1 MDIFSM
7 INTFFWLFV
16 CLVIVFKLVTS
27 IQLVPTQSTFIV
39 ERLGRYH
46 STLGPGFHTTIPFI
60 DRVPYKVNLREEAI
74 EVPPQECFSKDEVH
88 VTVDGVIYLSV
99 TDPTKACYGVTDYRY
114 AAVQLAQTTT
124 RAVIGTLDLDKTF
137 EERSTISARAVQVLD
152 EAGQAWGIRV
162 HRYEIKNLRPP
173 ESVRVSMEKQVT
185 AERNRRA
192 ILAKSE
198 GDKQAKINL
207 SEGKKREMI
216 NLSEG
221 EMQRQI
227 NEAEGRAAEIRTLS
241 KATAE
246 SLAKIA
252 AVVQKPGGE
261 QALKL
266 LIAER
271 YITKLRPLAR
281 AGTRIILPANLADFG
296 SWLRFV
302 ELDLDTSEQP
312 PHRTS

>member
-1 MDIFSM
+1 MDFM
-7 INTFFWLFV
+7 DLINLVFWGALF
-16 CLVIVFKLVTS
+16 LVIVVKLIGS
-27 IQLVPTQSTFIV
+27 IRLVPTQSAYIV
-39 ERLGRYH
+39 ERLGKYH
-46 STLGPGFHTTIPFI
+46 RTLGPGFHAMVPFI
-60 DRVPYKVNLREEAI
+60 DKVPYKVDLREEAI

-99 TDPTKACYGVTDYRY
+99 TDPTKACYGVTNYRY

-137 EERSTISARAVQVLD
+137 EERSTISARAVSVLD
-152 EAGQAWGIRV
+152 QAGQAWGIRV

-192 ILAKSE
+192 MLAKSE

-227 NEAEGRAAEIRTLS
+227 NEAEGRAEEIRTLA
-241 KATAE
+241 KATAD
-246 SLAKIA
+246 SISKIA
-252 AVVQKPGGE
+252 TVLQREGGE
-261 QALKL
+261 EALKL
-266 LIAER
+266 QIAER
-271 YITKLRPLAR
+271 YLTKLSHLAR
-281 AGTRIILPANLADFG
+281 KGTQVVLPAHLADIN
-296 SWLRFV
+296 SWLRIV
-302 ELDLDTSEQP
+302 DLDP
-312 PHRTS
+312 KVKK

>member
-1 MDIFSM
+1 MDFIDLINLIFWG
-7 INTFFWLFV
+7 TLF
-16 CLVIVFKLVTS
+16 LIIVVKLIGS
-27 IQLVPTQSTFIV
+27 IRLVPTQSAYIV
-39 ERLGRYH
+39 ERLGKYH
-46 STLGPGFHTTIPFI
+46 RTLGPGFHTTVPFI
-60 DRVPYKVNLREEAI
+60 DKVPYKVDLREEAI

-99 TDPTKACYGVTDYRY
+99 TDPTKACYGVTNYRY

-137 EERSTISARAVQVLD
+137 EERSTISARAVSALD
-152 EAGQAWGIRV
+152 QAGQAWGIRV

-192 ILAKSE
+192 MLAKSE

-227 NEAEGRAAEIRTLS
+227 NEAEGRAEEIRTLA
-241 KATAE
+241 KATAD
-246 SLAKIA
+246 SITKIA
-252 AVVQKPGGE
+252 TVLQREGGE
-261 QALKL
+261 EALKL
-266 LIAER
+266 QIAER
-271 YITKLRPLAR
+271 YLSRLSLLAR
-281 AGTRIILPANLADFG
+281 KGTQVVLPAHMADIN
-296 SWLRFV
+296 SWLKIV
-302 ELDLDTSEQP
+302 DLDP
-312 PHRTS
+312 KPKR

>member
-1 MDIFSM
+1 M
-7 INTFFWLFV
+7 NLVFWGSVFL
-16 CLVIVFKLVTS
+16 IIIFKLLGS
-27 IQLVPTQSTFIV
+27 IKLVPNQSAYIV

-46 STLGPGFHTTIPFI
+46 RTLGPGFHATIPFI
-60 DRVPYKVNLREEAI
+60 DKVPFKVDLREEAI

-99 TDPTKACYGVTDYRY
+99 TDPTKACYGVTNYRY

-137 EERSTISARAVQVLD
+137 EERSTISGKAVNVLD

-162 HRYEIKNLRPP
+162 HRYEIKDLRPP

-221 EMQRQI
+221 EMQRLI
-227 NEAEGRAAEIRTLS
+227 NEAEGRAEEIKTLS
-241 KATAE
+241 RATADAI
-246 SLAKIA
+246 AKIA
-252 AVVQKPGGE
+252 AVVKMDGGE
-261 QALKL
+261 EALKL
-266 LIAER
+266 QISER
-271 YITKLRPLAR
+271 YLSKLTHLAR
-281 AGTRIILPANLADFG
+281 QSTRIIVPANIADFN
-296 SWLRFV
+296 SWMKFV
-302 ELDLDTSEQP
+302 DLNVGKDSK
-312 PHRTS
+312 S

>member
-1 MDIFSM
+1 MDFM
-7 INTFFWLFV
+7 DLINLVFWGALF
-16 CLVIVFKLVTS
+16 LVIVIKLIGS
-27 IQLVPTQSTFIV
+27 IRLVPTQSAYIV
-39 ERLGRYH
+39 ERLGKYH
-46 STLGPGFHTTIPFI
+46 RTLGPGFHATVPFI
-60 DRVPYKVNLREEAI
+60 DKVPYKVDLREEAI

-137 EERSTISARAVQVLD
+137 EERSTISARAVSVLD
-152 EAGQAWGIRV
+152 QAGQAWGIRV

-192 ILAKSE
+192 TLAKSE

-227 NEAEGRAAEIRTLS
+227 NEAEGRAEEIRTLA
-241 KATAE
+241 KATAD
-246 SLAKIA
+246 SISKIA
-252 AVVQKPGGE
+252 TVLQREGGE
-261 QALKL
+261 EALKL
-266 LIAER
+266 QIAER
-271 YITKLRPLAR
+271 YLTKLSHLAR
-281 AGTRIILPANLADFG
+281 KGTQVVLPAHLADIN
-296 SWLRFV
+296 SWLRIV
-302 ELDLDTSEQP
+302 DLDP
-312 PHRTS
+312 KVKK

>member
-1 MDIFSM
+1 MDIFSL
-7 INTFFWLFV
+7 INLVFWGSLF
-16 CLVIVFKLVTS
+16 LIIIFKLLSS
-27 IQLVPTQSTFIV
+27 IQLVPTQSTYIV

-46 STLGPGFHTTIPFI
+46 RTLGPGFHTTIPFV
-60 DRVPYKVNLREEAI
+60 DRVAYKVDLREEAI

-137 EERSTISARAVQVLD
+137 EERSTISAKAVKVLD
-152 EAGQAWGIRV
+152 EAGQAWGMRV

-227 NEAEGRAAEIRTLS
+227 NEAEGRAEEIRTLS
-241 KATAE
+241 RATAE

-252 AVVQKPGGE
+252 AVVQNPGGE
-261 QALKL
+261 AALKMQ
-266 LIAER
+266 ISER
-271 YITKLRPLAR
+271 YLGKLKHLAR
-281 AGTRIILPANLADFG
+281 PGTRVILPANIADFDG
-296 SWLRFV
+296 WLRFV
-302 ELDLDTSEQP
+302 DLEAQTDQ
-312 PHRTS
+312 RKV

>member
-1 MDIFSM
+1 MDIYGW
-7 INTFFWLFV
+7 INLLFWGFVFLVVVIKLFG
-16 CLVIVFKLVTS
+16 S
-27 IQLVPTQSTFIV
+27 IRLVPTQSAYIV
-39 ERLGRYH
+39 ERLGKYH
-46 STLGPGFHTTIPFI
+46 RTLGPGFHAIVPFV
-60 DRVPYKVNLREEAI
+60 DTVPYKVDVREEAI

-99 TDPTKACYGVTDYRY
+99 TDPTKACYGVTNYRY

-137 EERSTISARAVQVLD
+137 EERATISARAVSVLD
-152 EAGQAWGIRV
+152 AAGQAWGIRV

-185 AERNRRA
+185 AERTRRA
-192 ILAKSE
+192 TLAKSE

-207 SEGKKREMI
+207 SEGKRREMV

-227 NEAEGRAAEIRTLS
+227 NEAEGRAQEILTLA

-246 SLAKIA
+246 SITKIA
-252 AVVQKPGGE
+252 AVVQRPGGE
-261 QALKL
+261 EALKL
-266 LIAER
+266 QIAER
-271 YITKLRPLAR
+271 FLTRLSHLGRK
-281 AGTRIILPANLADFG
+281 GTQVVLPANLVDIN
-296 SWLRFV
+296 SWLRMV
-302 ELDLDTSEQP
+302 ELEPQAKPMDKV
-312 PHRTS
+312 